1 MIDYEL
7 GHVIPMA
14 MAERM
19 KKAVEADPNTVQK
32 LGGMEFQ
39 TAFTMM
45 SQVAANHVRQAMG
58 LIADDIGTWMKKGK

>member
-1 MIDYEL
+1 
-7 GHVIPMA
+7 MA

-58 LIADDIGTWMKKGK
+58 LIADDIGT

>member
-19 KKAVEADPNTVQK
+19 RKAVESDPSAVQK

-45 SQVAANHVRQAMG
+45 SHVAANHVRQAMELTAG
-58 LIADDIGTWMKKGK
+58 DLGA